1 MRSITVLEIPAV
13 EQEALRRELRQARY
27 GHLLAIHILLL
38 SDAGK
43 SPTEI
48 ADFLFCSR
56 SSVYRSIKA
65 YRLGALDWQRDNQS
79 SPGLRSRFESGG
91 NH

>member
-1 MRSITVLEIPAV
+1 MRSTTVLEIPV
-13 EQEALRRELRQARY
+13 TEQEALLRELRQARY

-43 SPTEI
+43 TPTEI

-56 SSVYRSIKA
+56 PK
-65 YRLGALDWQRDNQS
+65 RLSLYQ
-79 SPGLRSRFESGG
+79 GLSRGRIG
-91 NH
+91 LATR

>member
-1 MRSITVLEIPAV
+1 MRSTTVLEIPSA

-38 SDAGK
+38 CAAGK
-43 SPTEI
+43 NPTEI

-56 SSVYRSIKA
+56 PK
-65 YRLGALDWQRDNQS
+65 RLSLCQCLSRGRI
-79 SPGLRSRFESGG
+79 GLATR
-91 NH
+91 